1 MEGSPNYLM
10 DVVEAKKFGYPVLS
24 IATEDVLSDTVL
36 NKVKYL
42 VAISK
47 MRGSKVLI
55 ITARNLISYMSW
67 AFPNATE
74 LSRAVA
80 EFQRRF
86 GLTINFIELK
96 DFIDKYYSKVT
107 DAEAEVWVNAWV
119 RGASQVV
126 DPSRIDLI
134 KAAKLYL
141 ALLRVARER
150 R

>member
-10 DVVEAKKFGYPVLS
+10 DVVEAKKRGYPVLS
-24 IATEDVLSDTVL
+24 IATENVLSDTVL

-42 VAISK
+42 VALSK
-47 MRGSKVLI
+47 IRGGNVLI
-55 ITARNLISYMSW
+55 ITARNLINYMSW

-74 LSRAVA
+74 LSKAVA
-80 EFQRRF
+80 ELQRRF
-86 GLTINFIELK
+86 GLTVNFMELK

-107 DAEAEVWVNAWV
+107 DAEAEVWVNTWI
-119 RGASQVV
+119 REASQVV